1 LFGLTVATD
10 FLKNFNFSNTS
21 LGGLAGIEGE
31 SSAISAD
38 LSLDL
43 L

>member
-1 LFGLTVATD
+1 
-10 FLKNFNFSNTS
+10 
-21 LGGLAGIEGE
+21 LGGLAGIEGG

-43 L
+43 LSFE